1 MKDIEAFLDS
11 IVDKNEVWLL
21 ESRPG
26 MFAMLEDGDGDSYV
40 PIWASEADAQ
50 KQAAGEWSGYTTT
63 SMSFPEL
70 EVWLGELSHDD
81 IDVIIAPEGDEEKT
95 ALPSAGLRKWV
106 KQHAVGKFNDDS
118 DEPDDDF
125 DDTWAQPWPEEI

>member
-26 MFAMLEDGDGDSYV
+26 MFAMLEDGDGESYI
-40 PIWASEADAQ
+40 PIWASEQDAR
-50 KQAAGEWSGYTTT
+50 KLAVGEWSEYETS

-70 EVWLGELSHDD
+70 AVWLGELAHDD
-81 IDVIIAPEGDEEKT
+81 IDIIIAPEGDEEKT
-95 ALPSAGLRKWV
+95 AVPSAGLRKWV
-106 KQHAVGKFNDDS
+106 KQHSVGKFVDDS
-118 DEPDDDF
+118 EPDDDF
-125 DDTWAQPWPEEI
+125 DDTWEQPWS

>member
-26 MFAMLEDGDGDSYV
+26 MFAMLEDGDGESYV
-40 PIWASEADAQ
+40 PIWATEADAQ
-50 KQAAGEWSGYTTT
+50 KQAAGEWSEYTTT
-63 SMSFPEL
+63 SMSFAEL
-70 EVWLGELSHDD
+70 EVWLAELSHDD
-81 IDVIIAPEGDEEKT
+81 IDIVIAPDGDEEKT

-106 KQHAVGKFNDDS
+106 KQHAVGKFIDD
-118 DEPDDDF
+118 DPEPDDEF
-125 DDTWAQPWPEEI
+125 DDTWEQPWK